1 MIKLTRKQAIQW
13 AHDACLI
20 NKEGY
25 SVEHMG
31 ALADDIQRF
40 ARVAYE
46 AGQKDEREACAAMLD
61 QMAEEAEQDCEP
73 ISLVEYYHEKA
84 AAIRARGNPWAL
96 RQKSK

>member
-13 AHDACLI
+13 AHDAGLI
-20 NKEGY
+20 NKEDY

-40 ARVAYE
+40 ASVAYE

-73 ISLVEYYHEKA
+73 SSLVAYYHEKA
-84 AAIRARGNPWAL
+84 AAIRARGNP
-96 RQKSK
+96 